1 MTIYRPTVAQ
11 EMGGDHSINKAQVR
25 DNGYVLEFKYP
36 TAEERK
42 YLRIVNRDM
51 TEQEKNKLFKR
62 QNQLEEVVQELLSG
76 EIHKEDLPHDVIE
89 SLRKALGL

>member
-1 MTIYRPTVAQ
+1 
-11 EMGGDHSINKAQVR
+11 
-25 DNGYVLEFKYP
+25 
-36 TAEERK
+36 
-42 YLRIVNRDM
+42 M